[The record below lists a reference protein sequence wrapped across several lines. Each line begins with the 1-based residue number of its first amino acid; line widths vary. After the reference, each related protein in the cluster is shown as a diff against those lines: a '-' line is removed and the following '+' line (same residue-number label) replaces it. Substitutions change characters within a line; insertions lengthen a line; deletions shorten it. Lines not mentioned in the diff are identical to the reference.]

1 MGDLKLED
9 HVMEEPSLDSIN
21 IDLELDTLNSMASE
35 SEKISFEETV
45 SEESLHEEA
54 QELTLSDN
62 DSFLSE
68 EINLSEE
75 NFAPEMP
82 ELDALDAEIELGGEE
97 SFAKVVPEGFV
108 VDAEEENPSLDL
120 STADEIEPFEMEEAD
135 STAVTVEELPIS
147 SSDSES
153 NGREVL
159 PANLRQEVKTVLSY
173 MDQLLES
180 LPESKIEEFAR
191 SEYFDTYKKLFEELG
206 LA

>member
-1 MGDLKLED
+1 LGDLKLED